1 MSKFVIA
8 GLIWRCINYP
18 QYSPAPSDFSIVER
32 KGQGKNS
39 RKLNKIENF
48 VYQKITKLSSKYG
61 IANSLTEE
69 QIEDTSYDFME
80 ALFDQDGVF
89 LRNVKAKYYKSDR
102 VTASFANNNSFI
114 SPNQSEI
121 QKFIKQEEEKVAKIN
136 EASWTE
142 FENRYLNTC
151 ILGLLEKNADPV
163 TKEKLVFR
171 RELIRALKKYTLLE
185 NEFEKLYYGPNK
197 AGFAR
202 FANTTL
208 LGNSLIP
215 VKYASEEEYEKR
227 RFIRIMPKE
236 DNGRAQNKNLKEN
249 VIDLLNIQ
257 PQEYYFED
265 VLIGKYLYQPQNII
279 SYDALTNI
287 IADVDSDLPDSNN
300 SSIDSIEDAIT
311 EEVEG
316 RILDIELNDLS
327 ESKKK
332 KQTEILLAGL
342 GEYYL
347 NFPELFTGK
356 IQIKPEHYAM
366 LFPEDTKSKDKTN
379 KIQNFLNKILLGKL
393 SFVEPIKRET
403 TNNRMTAFRK
413 ERDDLVSNMIS
424 ETSLSALDI
433 NKLILRD
440 LFDFYK
446 KVIGE

>member
-8 GLIWRCINYP
+8 GLIWRCLEFKEDGFM
-18 QYSPAPSDFSIVER
+18 ASDFDEVE
-32 KGQGKNS
+32 KFVN
-39 RKLNKIENF
+39 NKIE
-48 VYQKITKLSSKYG
+48 KLSSRYD
-61 IANSLTEE
+61 IANSLT
-69 QIEDTSYDFME
+69 DTQKENTLSDFWD
-80 ALFDQDGVF
+80 ALLDIDGIF
-89 LRNVKAKYYKSDR
+89 LRNVRAKYYKANKE
-102 VTASFANNNSFI
+102 TASFAYNDSTIIPSNPTEFQN
-114 SPNQSEI
+114 
-121 QKFIKQEEEKVAKIN
+121 FIKQEEEKVAKIN

-197 AGFAR
+197 AGYAR

-208 LGNSLIP
+208 LGTHLIP
-215 VKYASEEEYEKR
+215 VKYASKEEYEKR

-257 PQEYYFED
+257 PQENFFED
-265 VLIGKYLYQPQNII
+265 CLIGKYLYQPQNII

-287 IADVDSDLPDSNN
+287 IADDDSDLPDSNN
-300 SSIDSIEDAIT
+300 SSIDSIEDAFS

-316 RILDIELNDLS
+316 RILDIELNTLS

-347 NFPELFTGK
+347 NFPELFTGEM
-356 IQIKPEHYAM
+356 QIKSEYHAM

-379 KIQNFLNKILLGKL
+379 KIQNFLNKILIGKL

-413 ERDDLVSNMIS
+413 ERDDLVSKMTS
-424 ETSLSALDI
+424 ETSLSILDI

>member
-8 GLIWRCINYP
+8 GLIWRCFKYP
-18 QYSPAPSDFSIVER
+18 KHGLMASDFDEVE
-32 KGQGKNS
+32 KFVN
-39 RKLNKIENF
+39 NKIA
-48 VYQKITKLSSKYG
+48 KLSAKYG
-61 IANSLTEE
+61 IANSLTGE
-69 QIEDTSYDFME
+69 QEEDTLYDFWE
-80 ALFDQDGVF
+80 ALFNIDGVF
-89 LRNVKAKYYKSDR
+89 LRNVRAKYYKSDR
-102 VTASFANNNSFI
+102 ETANDSIMPSNL
-114 SPNQSEI
+114 SEI
-121 QKFIKQEEEKVAKIN
+121 QKFIKQEEEKAAKLN

-142 FENRYLNTC
+142 FEKRYLNTC

-163 TKEKLVFR
+163 TKEKLIFR

-208 LGNSLIP
+208 LGAHLIP

-257 PQEYYFED
+257 PQEYFFED
-265 VLIGKYLYQPQNII
+265 NLIGKYLYQPQNII

-287 IADVDSDLPDSNN
+287 IADDDSDLPDSNN
-300 SSIDSIEDAIT
+300 SNIDSIGDAFS

-316 RILDIELNDLS
+316 RILDIELNTLS

-347 NFPELFTGK
+347 NFPELFTGEM
-356 IQIKPEHYAM
+356 QIKPEYHAM

-393 SFVEPIKRET
+393 FFVEPIKRET

-413 ERDDLVSNMIS
+413 ERDDLVSKMTS
-424 ETSLSALDI
+424 ETSLSVLDI

>member
-8 GLIWRCINYP
+8 GLIWRCLEFKKDGFM
-18 QYSPAPSDFSIVER
+18 ASDFEKVKDFVE
-32 KGQGKNS
+32 K
-39 RKLNKIENF
+39 
-48 VYQKITKLSSKYG
+48 KITKLSSKYG
-61 IANSLTEE
+61 IANSLTVE
-69 QIEDTSYDFME
+69 QIEDTSYDFWE
-80 ALFDQDGVF
+80 ALFNMDGVF
-89 LRNVKAKYYKSDR
+89 LRNVRAKYYKSNKE
-102 VTASFANNNSFI
+102 TASFAYNDSTIIPSNPTELQN
-114 SPNQSEI
+114 
-121 QKFIKQEEEKVAKIN
+121 FIKQEEEKVAKIN